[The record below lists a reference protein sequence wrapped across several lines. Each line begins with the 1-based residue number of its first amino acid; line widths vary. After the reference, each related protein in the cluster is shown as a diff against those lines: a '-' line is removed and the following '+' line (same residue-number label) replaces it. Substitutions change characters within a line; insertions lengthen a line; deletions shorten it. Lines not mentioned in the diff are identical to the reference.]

1 MEWVSVDL
9 LDEAPPS
16 PSAETSA
23 IGTARPR
30 GRLALLG
37 GAVAA
42 VLGALLLW
50 PDAATTADPPAP
62 PDSDAVAEQPAP
74 ADPRLLPW
82 PGRGPWAGDEEFVD
96 QAAATWRAS
105 AEDPGL
111 LPGAEVH
118 ALWAGPVGDIGVAV
132 LQSVGQDGE
141 PRVAQVTESRIP
153 GSISRGALI
162 LTDTEV
168 VGQEPPFV
176 VLSYPG
182 GLDLGGVL
190 REPGTSLL
198 QVLPAPD
205 LLPDGVELQR
215 QSGTDFETVNLL
227 GDGLSEPWVHTPWL
241 VPGGPVLA
249 AVRTQGP
256 YPGLLSTALIDPQ
269 SLVPGPAPVL
279 LVPSA
284 WGELRTALPQDYLD
298 AQSALAALG
307 RTSGRVSILGST
319 PTADGRAAL
328 VEVRPRGPGR
338 PVVVTVATRG
348 KSTIV
353 SRPRPASTSADIAV
367 GAVRSLDGALL
378 VVAAAPPD
386 TALMLIGR
394 DGTVVARGPRTTAV
408 WLPRDIDLSSVA
420 AQGFRDDET
429 WVGRTV
435 LDVTDL

>member
-1 MEWVSVDL
+1 M
-9 LDEAPPS
+9 
-16 PSAETSA
+16 
-23 IGTARPR
+23 
-30 GRLALLG
+30 
-37 GAVAA
+37 
-42 VLGALLLW
+42 
-50 PDAATTADPPAP
+50 PA
-62 PDSDAVAEQPAP
+62 AEQPAP

-105 AEDPGL
+105 AEDPGS

-176 VLSYPG
+176 VLSYAG

-215 QSGTDFETVNLL
+215 QSGTAFETVDLQ

-269 SLVPGPAPVL
+269 CAAAGSGTGAAGPVGL
-279 LVPSA
+279 
-284 WGELRTALPQDYLD
+284 
-298 AQSALAALG
+298 
-307 RTSGRVSILGST
+307 
-319 PTADGRAAL
+319 GRAAH
-328 VEVRPRGPGR
+328 RPTAGLPGR
-338 PVVVTVATRG
+338 PERARGTSDARPVGSRSSGRRRRSTATHRWSRCVRADRG
-348 KSTIV
+348 VPSWSPSPREARARSSPVRVPSST
-353 SRPRPASTSADIAV
+353 PADIAV
-367 GAVRSLDGALL
+367 GAVRSPDGALL

-408 WLPRDIDLSSVA
+408 WLPRDVDVSSVA
-420 AQGFRDDET
+420 AQGYRDDET